1 MEILSTGSCKFWPEI
16 KSGRTSKKLKPKR
29 RNPKSRNLDDTIYCT
44 YCGEKAVLIRTIGK
58 KFKRK
63 EYLCND
69 CIAKEERGEPKAAYE
84 GIDNV

>member
-1 MEILSTGSCKFWPEI
+1 MEISSTKDCKSWPET
-16 KSGRTSKKLKPKR
+16 KNGVTLKKLLES

>member
-1 MEILSTGSCKFWPEI
+1 M
-16 KSGRTSKKLKPKR
+16 
-29 RNPKSRNLDDTIYCT
+29 DDTIYCT